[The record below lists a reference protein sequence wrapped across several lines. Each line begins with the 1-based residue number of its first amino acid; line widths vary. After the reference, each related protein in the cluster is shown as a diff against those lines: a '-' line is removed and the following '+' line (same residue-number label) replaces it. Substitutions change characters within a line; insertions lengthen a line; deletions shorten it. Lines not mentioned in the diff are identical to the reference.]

1 HQMLSRRLSHNL
13 LKFWSRSVAS
23 TAEGPPQRIRGAAVK
38 RPEFDFDYLLEPE
51 NLEKIRDE
59 IKARKGVGDIDAL
72 HATWSEIQ
80 SIMGGE
86 RRVEEREY
94 ERLWDALYSEA
105 ARIPNRT
112 YEGVPRGG
120 EAQITTAPNGSVRPA
135 QLHVHWPSRPPGA
148 RGAGVRVGARAGT
161 RIQTS
166 ARVRPRAARHRRGVW
181 NDARGNAV
189 HAGPGPFHSAV
200 RHGGDGHCGHAA
212 WDDVP
217 RRGTAPAIR
226 RPLEMLP
233 ARDQ

>member
-1 HQMLSRRLSHNL
+1 MLSRTGERAREAL
-13 LKFWSRSVAS
+13 LDVLPAGDAGIGGQDRANGADAAPVRADGAGGGRATVRTGGVRAHARHDRAGAREVHGVPVEKKEFWSRSVAS

-120 EAQITTAPNGSVRPA
+120 EAQNGGKGS
-135 QLHVHWPSRPPGA
+135 
-148 RGAGVRVGARAGT
+148 
-161 RIQTS
+161 
-166 ARVRPRAARHRRGVW
+166 RRGK
-181 NDARGNAV
+181 
-189 HAGPGPFHSAV
+189 
-200 RHGGDGHCGHAA
+200 
-212 WDDVP
+212 
-217 RRGTAPAIR
+217 
-226 RPLEMLP
+226 
-233 ARDQ
+233 